1 MSIIPFI
8 LLLVLAC
15 VYSVVADLVVGAIWH
30 YASTRIER
38 MQRRRWL
45 APLPKRKRRL
55 LLRARNWARRYY
67 SYWEDQTNWYAVS
80 NEREFS
86 RITLEMQP
94 AIDACRDAG
103 IPIAAILFFTKGLR
117 PK

>member
-1 MSIIPFI
+1 
-8 LLLVLAC
+8 
-15 VYSVVADLVVGAIWH
+15 
-30 YASTRIER
+30 
-38 MQRRRWL
+38 
-45 APLPKRKRRL
+45 
-55 LLRARNWARRYY
+55 
-67 SYWEDQTNWYAVS
+67 VS